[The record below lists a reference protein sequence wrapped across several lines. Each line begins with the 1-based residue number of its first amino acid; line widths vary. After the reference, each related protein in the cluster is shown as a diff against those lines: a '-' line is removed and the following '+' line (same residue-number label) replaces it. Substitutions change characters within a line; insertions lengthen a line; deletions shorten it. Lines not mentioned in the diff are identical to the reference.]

1 MFRTL
6 ALLLAV
12 VEVYGGVSSEWDKCE
27 PINANGKRSIQLD
40 GNSENANLSGIL
52 DGQFF
57 SGAEL
62 NFTQALVEQN
72 GILSPDEFNAALPLG
87 AFLYDFYGMALRVV
101 ALEIIN
107 GTGKTNGTKICKMK
121 SSTSSTSIS
130 TSASTST
137 STPSTPSIP
146 SMDCSLDG
154 IDMASLPVFKRPC
167 EEQWPELAPIYCYG
181 KILEAVNY
189 HGVLFNNDS
198 KQFADRPLK
207 NDPKKIVEEFNAIFG
222 VTNWAE
228 IKVKTMTGAQ
238 VNELKKFVRKNFGK
252 AEGVLKQHDPEDWM
266 ENPPEFEKIKDKDL
280 KEWAKDLNNLWKQLG
295 RKMPDELKDSN
306 RHSLLYV
313 PNPFVVPG
321 GRFREFYYWDTYW
334 IIRGLLASGM
344 KKSVKNICQ
353 NIASMIERFGF
364 MPNGGRIYY
373 SKRSQPPFFTS
384 MVYDYYEATQDKEFL
399 KKMLPTIEKE
409 LDFWVKNR
417 SVPVVVKNKRIK
429 LCQYRADSNVPRPE
443 AWCRDTDL
451 VKGLTDPSR
460 KAKVWHEIASA
471 AESGWDFSSR
481 WIKEDT
487 ENKKN
492 PWKLL
497 NLRTTQIVPV
507 DLNALIC
514 GNYRKLSELFSKI
527 DNKGKSESY
536 NKKYSNFRKNFI
548 DVFESDGGT
557 FNDYELDTK
566 KVRKGTFYGSTVVPL
581 FTGCLGDDKY
591 TDRMFDGLME
601 IDKKLGIFK
610 YPFGVPTSS
619 VLNSAQQWD
628 FPNIWPPVSHMM
640 IEAFSRSGSKEM
652 QDFAF
657 DKTQQWLSANYK
669 LYKSCENFM
678 WMKMAAQT
686 GTPGAKGDFHAQLGF
701 GWTNGAV
708 LDLLVKYGDKMK
720 LIQKP
725 DVNCTNVPKE
735 PEPEVF
741 PPE

>member
-1 MFRTL
+1 
-6 ALLLAV
+6 
-12 VEVYGGVSSEWDKCE
+12 
-27 PINANGKRSIQLD
+27 
-40 GNSENANLSGIL
+40 
-52 DGQFF
+52 
-57 SGAEL
+57 
-62 NFTQALVEQN
+62 
-72 GILSPDEFNAALPLG
+72 
-87 AFLYDFYGMALRVV
+87 
-101 ALEIIN
+101 
-107 GTGKTNGTKICKMK
+107 
-121 SSTSSTSIS
+121 
-130 TSASTST
+130 
-137 STPSTPSIP
+137 
-146 SMDCSLDG
+146 
-154 IDMASLPVFKRPC
+154 
-167 EEQWPELAPIYCYG
+167 
-181 KILEAVNY
+181 
-189 HGVLFNNDS
+189 
-198 KQFADRPLK
+198 
-207 NDPKKIVEEFNAIFG
+207 
-222 VTNWAE
+222 
-228 IKVKTMTGAQ
+228 
-238 VNELKKFVRKNFGK
+238 
-252 AEGVLKQHDPEDWM
+252 
-266 ENPPEFEKIKDKDL
+266 
-280 KEWAKDLNNLWKQLG
+280 
-295 RKMPDELKDSN
+295 
-306 RHSLLYV
+306 
-313 PNPFVVPG
+313 
-321 GRFREFYYWDTYW
+321 
-334 IIRGLLASGM
+334 M

-373 SKRSQPPFFTS
+373 SKRSQPPFFAS

-399 KKMLPTIEKE
+399 KEMLPIIEKE

-417 SVPVVVKNKRIK
+417 SVTVVVKNKRIK

-451 VKGLTDPSR
+451 VKGLTDPSK

-507 DLNALIC
+507 DLNALI
-514 GNYRKLSELFSKI
+514 Y
-527 DNKGKSESY
+527 NKKSASY
-536 NKKYSNFRKNFI
+536 KKKYSNFRKNFI

-601 IDKKLGIFK
+601 IDKKHGIFK

-669 LYKSCENFM
+669 LYKGCENFM
-678 WMKMAAQT
+678 WMKMDAQK

-725 DVNCTNVPKE
+725 DVNCTNVPKD